1 MKYDIAVMGGGPA
14 GLSFAQALSDTTLKI
29 AVIEKQTSKVL

>member
-1 MKYDIAVMGGGPA
+1 MGGGPA

-29 AVIEKQTSKVL
+29 AVIEKQT